1 MCQDTEQLQYLIE
14 TKIIQS
20 SGFILVSTKVESL
33 LFVTKCDSREHQWSS
48 LLLKKIQQNLE
59 ILNI

>member
-1 MCQDTEQLQYLIE
+1 MCQDTEQLQDLIE

-48 LLLKKIQQNLE
+48 LLLKKKYNKT
-59 ILNI
+59 

>member
-1 MCQDTEQLQYLIE
+1 MCQDTEQLQDLIE

-48 LLLKKIQQNLE
+48 LLLKKNTTKLR
-59 ILNI
+59 NT